1 MRFEWDE
8 EKRLSNL
15 KKHGF
20 DFADAVKIFTP
31 DALTILDDRFD
42 YGEIR
47 IITFGLLNGE
57 TVAVAHTEDVEII
70 RVISMRKAEKDEEI
84 EYFKQIRNRLGKN

>member
-1 MRFEWDE
+1 MKFEWDE

-20 DFADAVKIFTP
+20 DFADAVKFFTP
-31 DALTILDDRFD
+31 DALTIPDDRFD

-47 IITFGLLNGE
+47 YITFGLLNGE
-57 TVAVAHTEDVEII
+57 TVAVAHTEDEEII
-70 RVISMRKAEKDEEI
+70 RIISIRKAEKDEEI
-84 EYFKQIRNRLGKN
+84 EYFKQIRN

>member
-42 YGEIR
+42 YGEVR
-47 IITFGLLNGE
+47 FITFGLLNGE
-57 TVAVAHTEDVEII
+57 TVAVAHTEEEETIRII
-70 RVISMRKAEKDEEI
+70 SIRKAEKDEEI
-84 EYFKQIRNRLGKN
+84 EYFKQIRN

>member
-1 MRFEWDE
+1 MKFEWDE

-15 KKHGF
+15 RKHGF
-20 DFADAVKIFTP
+20 DFVDADKIFTP

-47 IITFGLLNGE
+47 FITFGLLNGE
-57 TVAVAHTEDVEII
+57 TVAVAHTEEEEFIRII
-70 RVISMRKAEKDEEI
+70 SIRKAEKDEEV
-84 EYFKQIRNRLGKN
+84 EYFKQIRN